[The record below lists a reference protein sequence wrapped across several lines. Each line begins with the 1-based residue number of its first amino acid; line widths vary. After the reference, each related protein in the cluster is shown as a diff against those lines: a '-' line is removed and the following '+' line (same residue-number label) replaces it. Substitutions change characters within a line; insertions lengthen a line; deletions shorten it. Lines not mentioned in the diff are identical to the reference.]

1 MKRMKT
7 QVVVIGAGPG
17 GYAAAFFAADEGKDV
32 ILIEKD
38 KLGGVCL
45 NRGCIPSKALIHTT
59 ELILEAKESKDKGVT
74 FSDPIIDLKKL
85 RSWKNDIITKLSGGV
100 AQLAKARKV
109 TVIEGRAIFDDANT
123 LRVET
128 AKKQVMIEFEDVII
142 ATGSKPNLPGVF
154 DLGNKRVMTSTEALE
169 LEDIPKK
176 LMVIGGGYIGMELGL
191 VYAGLGSQIVMVEA
205 MKDVLMGADRDLVRP
220 VKRKAESL
228 FKELR
233 LDTKVK
239 SLSTKGKQVEVK
251 CILPD
256 GKTKT
261 EKYDRVLVS
270 IGRTPNVADLGLKD
284 IGVEQDEKGFIKI
297 NDKCETNLPNVYAIG
312 DVAGGILLAHKA
324 SKEARVAVET
334 ILGHNVDKSKC
345 VIPAVVFTSPE
356 VAWAGITE
364 EEAREKGIAVKVA
377 KFPWAASGRAK
388 TLDADNGLTKL
399 IVEKE
404 TDRVLGIGIVGRGA
418 GELVSEGT
426 LAIEMGATAKDLA
439 ETVHPHPTL
448 SETVMECA
456 ESLYGVA
463 THTIS
468 KRQ

>member
-1 MKRMKT
+1 MKRIKT
-7 QVVVIGAGPG
+7 DVVVIGAGPG
-17 GYAAAFFAADEGKDV
+17 GYAAAFFAADEGKEV

-59 ELILEAKESKDKGVT
+59 ELILEAKESSEKGVS
-74 FSDPIIDLKKL
+74 FSNPKIDLKKL
-85 RSWKNDIITKLSGGV
+85 RAWKNEIISKLSGGV

-109 TVIEGRAIFDDANT
+109 KVIEGRAIFDTAKS

-128 AKKQVMIEFEDVII
+128 DKKQVMIDFDDVII
-142 ATGSKPNLPGVF
+142 ATGSKPNIPAVF
-154 DLGNKRVMTSTEALE
+154 DLGNKRIMTSTEALE

-191 VYAGLGSQIVMVEA
+191 VYAGLGSEIVMVEA
-205 MKDVLMGADRDLVRP
+205 MKDILMGADRDLVRP
-220 VKRKAESL
+220 VKRKAQNL

-239 SLSTKGKQVEVK
+239 SLATKGKFVEVK
-251 CILPD
+251 CISPD

-261 EKYDRVLVS
+261 EKYDKVLVS
-270 IGRTPNVADLGLKD
+270 IGRTPNVNDLGLKD
-284 IGVEQDEKGFIKI
+284 IGIEQDEKGFIKI
-297 NDKCETNLPNVYAIG
+297 NHKCETNIANVYAIG

-324 SKEARVAVET
+324 SKEARIAVET
-334 ILGHNVDKSKC
+334 ILGHNVSSEKC
-345 VIPAVVFTSPE
+345 IIPAVVFTSPE

-364 EEAREKGIAVKVA
+364 TEAKENGISVKVA

-388 TLDADNGLTKL
+388 TLGADNGLTKL

-404 TDRVLGIGIVGRGA
+404 TDRVLGVGIVGKGA
-418 GELVSEGT
+418 GELISEGT

-439 ETVHPHPTL
+439 EIVHPHPTL
-448 SETVMECA
+448 SETIMECA